1 MDGQNFD
8 NGYGADSYSQN
19 NPQPNGA
26 SGLSIAAL
34 IVGIVGIILGCCS
47 GLLGVICGIAALVM
61 AIFGNKQSKTGLGT
75 AAFVIAIICIVTSII
90 SWILGV
96 IMLTNADYIL
106 NELGTMSY

>member
-1 MDGQNFD
+1 MDGQNMN
-8 NGYGADSYSQN
+8 NGYGADSFSQN
-19 NPQPNGA
+19 NPQPNNA

-34 IVGIVGIILGCCS
+34 VVGIVGIILGCCS

-61 AIFGNKQSKTGLGT
+61 AIIGNKQSKTGLGT
-75 AAFVIAIICIVTSII
+75 AAFVIAIVCIVTSII

-96 IMLTNADYIL
+96 LMLANMETIV